1 MPVFP
6 SSNPPRRRPPVA
18 PIYDEDD
25 YEEEDQ
31 WDAEEEEEEI
41 EAPEAASEDEEED
54 IAMLA
59 VEERIE
65 AANYLRALLTA
76 DLFGGDLSVAA
87 GRVQRMVRSILRREL
102 EVLLGLKQRETAA
115 PVVAESP
122 FSPEEVGVLKL
133 LAARAREPRTQ
144 APQVSVQQVAVQ
156 PPSPVVVAAPPKAPQ
171 VTPVK
176 AAPATKPK
184 QAPQK
189 DRIQPKQAPQKDRVV
204 KQARPKPAEK
214 PTPVVPDGET
224 PPVDPV
230 SGMHVEMKGDVRRTK
245 NGRIKRT
252 LMVGDQKITNDL
264 TPQVVNP
271 NRLPMPQGAQFT
283 AITQM
288 QAAETVAAQGGKAS
302 QIAAV
307 ALQS

>member
-1 MPVFP
+1 MSVFP
-6 SSNPPRRRPPVA
+6 SANPPRRRPPVA
-18 PIYDEDD
+18 TPIYDEDD
-25 YEEEDQ
+25 YEDEDQ
-31 WDAEEEEEEI
+31 WQESEDEEDGL
-41 EAPEAASEDEEED
+41 AQASDLLEDEEED

-65 AANYLRALLTA
+65 AANYLRALLTT
-76 DLFGGDLSVAA
+76 DLFGGDASVAA

-102 EVLLGLKQRETAA
+102 EILLGLKMREA
-115 PVVAESP
+115 PVAVVESP
-122 FSPEEVGVLKL
+122 FTPEEVNVLKL
-133 LAARAREPRTQ
+133 LAARARDRASG
-144 APQVSVQQVAVQ
+144 APQVTVQ
-156 PPSPVVVAAPPKAPQ
+156 PVTVTPPAPSVTVTPPKSPQ
-171 VTPVK
+171 VTPVRVAPSKQKPAPVK
-176 AAPATKPK
+176 AKPQGQPQQKPSSNKERAPA
-184 QAPQK
+184 
-189 DRIQPKQAPQKDRVV
+189 
-204 KQARPKPAEK
+204 KQARKPE
-214 PTPVVPDGET
+214 PPQPQGEL

-230 SGMHVEMKGDVRRTK
+230 SGMHVEMKGEVRRTK

-252 LMVGDQKITNDL
+252 LVVGDQKITNDL

-288 QAAETVAAQGGKAS
+288 QAAETVNAQGGKAS